1 MCKSLKTCS
10 RHFTAPSFS
19 WWIMGE
25 TTWACCLAQ
34 RFNSTAALKST
45 CEINLT
51 APLWLFTAGLLLRA
65 VVCFFLINNVAVF
78 LYFQHELLVSD
89 FAWRRRVG
97 FAHDDVSTAK
107 CAFMCFM
114 CFCARVP
121 SLRWRQWIHY
131 RWIAVK
137 NLPGDIKQLTIHWK
151 LASSSLLCQWEASH
165 NGLTNSYWYKLRFLS
180 STN

>member
-51 APLWLFTAGLLLRA
+51 AQLWLFTAGLLLRGG
-65 VVCFFLINNVAVF
+65 CLFF
-78 LYFQHELLVSD
+78 
-89 FAWRRRVG
+89 
-97 FAHDDVSTAK
+97 
-107 CAFMCFM
+107 
-114 CFCARVP
+114 
-121 SLRWRQWIHY
+121 SLTTWQFFY
-131 RWIAVK
+131 TF
-137 NLPGDIKQLTIHWK
+137 NM
-151 LASSSLLCQWEASH
+151 
-165 NGLTNSYWYKLRFLS
+165 N
-180 STN
+180 